1 MKLTPEELKT
11 LVEEVKAE
19 NSKNLIKESGFPRVR
34 QIMLGQIPSIDT
46 LGILTAENPMGKP
59 HSKAE
64 NELRNK
70 ELMTDLRSMNYGPI
84 PIQGRFGGPESSLL
98 IPNITRDEAIKL
110 GNKHQQ
116 EAVIW
121 GQRIS
126 DQFSDPFLKF
136 EYIEGDETIQT
147 RSVSLGGD
155 DAQSREDYFSA
166 KKGRKFY
173 IPFFDDE
180 FEGVVPDEGGRRIHK
195 NKDPYQDRLDNTETD
210 TRLGPQSV
218 VGTTPIVER
227 KNCFFEG
234 EVPNT
239 KEAKTLAAS
248 IKMRTS
254 LLAESARTKKSKWH
268 HRGMIKEEMRK
279 LQRLVDYT
287 RNK

>member
-1 MKLTPEELKT
+1 MKLTPEELKA
-11 LVEEVKAE
+11 LIKEVKAE
-19 NSKNLIKESGFPRVR
+19 NSKNLIKESGFSRVR
-34 QIMLGQIPSIDT
+34 QIMLGQIPSIET

-70 ELMTDLRSMNYGPI
+70 ELMTDIRSMNYGPI
-84 PIQGRFGGPESSLL
+84 PLQGRFGGPESSLL
-98 IPNITRDEAIKL
+98 IPNMSRDEAIKL

-155 DAQSREDYFSA
+155 DAQAREDYFSA

-180 FEGVVPDEGGRRIHK
+180 FEGAVPVEGGRKIHQ
-195 NKDPYQDRLDNTETD
+195 PSLDNTERD
-210 TRLGPQSV
+210 TRLGPNTV
-218 VGTTPIVER
+218 VGNTPIAER
-227 KNCFFEG
+227 RISFFED
-234 EVPNT
+234 EVPKT

-254 LLAESARTKKSKWH
+254 LLAETDRTKKSKWH

-279 LQRLVDYT
+279 LQRLIDYA

>member
-1 MKLTPEELKT
+1 MKLSSKELKA
-11 LVEEVKAE
+11 LIEEVKAE
-19 NSKNLIKESGFPRVR
+19 NNKNLIKESGFPRVR
-34 QIMLGQIPSIDT
+34 QIMLGQIPSIDS
-46 LGILTAENPMGKP
+46 LAILTAENPMGKP

-84 PIQGRFGGPESSLL
+84 PLKGRFGGPESSF
-98 IPNITRDEAIKL
+98 IVPNISRDEAIQL

-116 EAVIW
+116 EAIIW

-126 DQFSDPFLKF
+126 DQFSEPFLKF
-136 EYIEGDETIQT
+136 EYIEGDETVQT
-147 RSVSLGGD
+147 RSVSLGGE
-155 DAQSREDYFSA
+155 DAQSREDYYSA

-180 FEGVVPDEGGRRIHK
+180 FEGAVPVEGGRKISQPRM
-195 NKDPYQDRLDNTETD
+195 DNTEKD
-210 TRLGPQSV
+210 TRLGPEPV
-218 VGTTPIVER
+218 VSNYVVER
-227 KNCFFEG
+227 RISFFDNEI
-234 EVPNT
+234 PKT

-254 LLAESARTKKSKWH
+254 FLAEPERTEKSKWH

-279 LQRLVDYT
+279 LQRLIDYA
-287 RNK
+287 RSK